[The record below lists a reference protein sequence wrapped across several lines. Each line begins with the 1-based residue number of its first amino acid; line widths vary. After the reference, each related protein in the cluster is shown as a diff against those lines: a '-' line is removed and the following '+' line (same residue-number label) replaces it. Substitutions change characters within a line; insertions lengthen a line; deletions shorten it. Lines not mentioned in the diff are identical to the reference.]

1 MVNTDY
7 NLENAA
13 DVLQGGGR
21 SAAIRARKKAY
32 QEYMDES
39 TQFNLT
45 NDLDLAALNLE
56 YERAKSARKGKGA
69 VSGSGTFTPEEE
81 GQTFD
86 DSVFESDE
94 ETTMSLIKDG
104 VNSFLIDMNSTQ
116 LSSARGKLV
125 RSVLPELQ
133 KLNEQKSIFDEYQK
147 VNSQLSQYETQ
158 EGFEVNK
165 NLPKEYFQ
173 LKRYND
179 ELATQLRSL
188 GVLPDGSNFQI
199 MYEANNK
206 AISDLKSNEAKLRES
221 IAEDEADL
229 ARYSVSSQYQ
239 EQKDSKEPFQFSDP
253 SKWIYKLP
261 GVLGS
266 SSSSFAWQVAP
277 YVTTMLKSQA
287 KKGLI
292 KIAASSAAGTVV
304 PGAGNLV
311 GAAVGTASAAMDLAN
326 YGMMIYSN
334 FKQSENEADAE
345 VYDNYKQRVRGTLEA
360 NGVDSNSLVV
370 TVRNNPN
377 FKDKYKDYTDEQVFD
392 KILDGEIKFKNQQLN
407 DVLNASRSGTDQVYK
422 QNLAITFGTNMI
434 SDLMFLPYFG
444 DTMAKGVGKTART
457 ATQIAADPVGALGSM
472 ATEKAQKA
480 LYKHILK
487 RNVIASATGTAKQ
500 KAADM
505 ARLFGVV
512 AAKKAVESGLEAVE
526 EGSQYTTGMKY
537 ASGEYDNVHEDN
549 LMGEIQSWGDAIGG
563 SFLERATTTAN
574 ILGRLV
580 GYKNPLLEDDTEYW
594 DNVKLGAAASLFS
607 PMTAAQS
614 SMALYSESQKVSAYN
629 ALAEL
634 ATREAVAKDNI
645 IKAVTFTNAKF
656 NGKEQYVLEGL
667 EQIKNDKELMAATGL
682 TEKDFEKYTEFAN
695 QVYSYAGS
703 KAAKT
708 LSSMLGIEP
717 GTEEYGKFV
726 GLAMQAKDDY
736 DTSSKELS
744 KAIGE
749 SEVAVNKIR
758 NSIVT
763 DDLIKDSI
771 KNAVKKHNDAQ
782 TDPNNLIT
790 EEEFTSLM
798 FSNNEIETLEGIL
811 NSINTLLPSVQN
823 PHDRFGLNG
832 KEYFQSELR
841 DLQLRTQDRLDN
853 LKKSLPKWYTDAASS
868 GVFTAMNTDAKT
880 ILGTNVFEDA
890 LRKKESAYIL
900 AMINERNREILRS
913 FYDMD
918 SNSATATEKIL
929 LKALK
934 TNKSYSKSA
943 KLRKTA
949 IQDRYINEGDELVK
963 HLYDRFVNSAEA
975 SKANLI
981 SLTGAGTATTTPVTT
996 SSPII
1001 TPNTSATNASA
1012 APATQPTQNQNQQQ
1026 TQQPTQQP
1034 TQGTQPTQQP
1044 TQGTQPTQ
1052 QTQQTQQPNP
1062 PTRLSNRTAPAI
1074 PELSEAEKALQAAEE
1089 ALAAGNQPSATQEN
1103 SPAEPEDDPFAGM
1116 TPDDSFNPEMDRS
1129 EDQPQSDTEPEVGD
1143 TLPEASESDTIPET
1157 VTGSASDASAVSDED
1172 ALRAEVSAKASKLA
1186 ELLARRYGNKLGVID
1201 DPENNAGLDVE
1212 IMSTGVEMLNAL
1224 FKLGVYKFKGF
1235 VKSFYQAVGEDA
1247 KIVGTYFDS
1256 LKGIYFYKLA
1266 TSTAAEKAEMDSL
1279 STVDS
1284 ATAESVM
1291 TELLT
1296 EDTGSAIVETTIAET
1311 AEPAISQEE
1320 LRNFTESSELG
1331 ILNTFHYNPNGT
1343 TPSSMNIDGKVVQIS
1358 APSELAPLLVSS
1370 PNEFTYELKVVS
1382 SKSKPIT
1389 WGDPNIMPPET
1400 YDNAMIGVVA
1410 THSSGKKFWLSMKNP
1425 GGISSLILDRSTGIV
1440 DQQELYTKQ
1449 ESLRKVR
1456 HDIVKL
1462 FVKDGKIRT
1471 DIKVVPSHVLLHNGL
1486 STTHKQTSI
1495 SDPQYADIFKFDSDL
1510 TNEADNFAFAG
1521 GARSNAN
1528 SGWRTLSGNAL
1539 PYALSSSGGIYYVI
1553 SGNKRLSGYELPLH
1567 IRTISYEN
1575 NESVATLLADLLF
1588 AHGLIDT
1595 ITKVNGTDLTVS
1607 DVFALLWH
1615 TGMSTSVKTD
1625 DERLSPELRS
1635 RLIKKRIF
1643 ISNGMLHIG
1652 ENQPISTG
1660 IPGTKEIAIKHIQD
1674 NGSLPFQTG
1683 EDSPVNVNTPL
1694 RQLFDGRLADSVEKA
1709 GGKLIL
1715 AQGIE
1720 FTTEDLNGTLL
1731 SWMIKSG
1738 KLTTDLN
1745 AVRYNRP
1752 FVIVDEFV
1760 TQVADKPEATVE
1772 AAPSPNPDPVIPKP
1786 KGTGPSLESRASI
1799 FGIDTEGI
1807 SIVEMTP
1814 SKKMKDRVPAKLDR
1828 EHALSF
1834 LKDVMGM
1841 SDEEVTIIDLANSS
1855 EKPLQAV
1862 SYMSSDSITLMT
1874 SDPFGTEYHEAWH
1887 RVSLLLMPA
1896 AQKQRIYAEF
1906 RRTNKEY
1913 ANASDK
1919 VVEEALAE
1927 EFRYFAT
1934 VRMPSKSYV
1943 ITKWFDKLKGI
1954 FLKLMN
1960 REDINKIRRDILN
1973 GKYRNIP
1980 VNQESKARFIK
1991 AYGDRANFTQH
2002 GLEFKSLNLDSYFSA
2017 VQYLSAV
2024 AVMNATSGGASEV
2037 VDITKYEIS
2046 LDDLKAELEFVI
2058 NASDSTAKQ
2067 VEVATELLNN
2077 FEAIKLDIVEELRGN
2092 AFNAELEEA
2101 LEEEIEERATGESD
2115 PNDLNSHTKLSFQS
2129 SKLDYIRPAVKMFLT
2144 SIIDTVRRN
2153 GRDMP
2158 VINQETGLFEMV
2170 PLNEAWNKII
2180 RKIGDAKSYG
2190 QLMESIKLAAAHD
2203 NFFNMLY
2210 FKLNKVTDTVLQ
2222 TQIFLEIAS
2231 YVHNF
2236 LTIGFAEQT
2245 DTNGTWQYLTLGGSY
2260 NKNKLNK
2267 EIAKWNSAFVNSGL
2281 THTVDGAIEVNPEK
2295 TKDLYDRFEK
2305 LTNSI
2310 NKLDDYTFNKDE
2322 YNNLII
2328 ELNSIL
2334 QAMGVDTNIATTN
2347 QVIIN
2352 SLFGLQKKSA
2362 AQGSNLK
2369 PTLAMALK
2377 LFVTNR
2383 NTGIDSA
2390 IKGILKGVS
2399 DKGKYKKNGN
2409 EVFNYEPKL
2418 LPLVEAVYANNNKD
2432 VEEKAVGPKNTTIY
2446 PVSKHNYL
2454 TLEIAKLNE
2463 DRNYVKSL
2471 MAAPINKSSIILKSL
2486 RDKLNL
2492 KLRAGTVINLVEFNS
2507 GNSGK
2512 DFQSSNLIETF
2523 LIKLVL
2529 SEENYLLLPTM
2540 SDKGTY
2546 MPIEG
2551 IEIFKNK
2558 LALDVSMNES
2568 GVTQE
2573 IPRFILDQFREY
2585 YESEYQAILQ
2595 YRRIKEAQSKGI
2607 EIPGANNIVKYFGEK
2622 GKDGNGG
2629 KFRVARG
2636 YYRTNED
2643 GTVTYHSFDSMSDVE
2658 LAKYFQNKMQVN
2670 ADIQT
2675 MLIKKLND
2683 QFTYLKKLKLI
2694 SSDKGQLKWFNDMD
2708 YIRKRV
2714 AALKEANAGR
2724 YKITE
2729 EAYTTAAIKDL
2740 VAKFT
2745 INHYISMFESE
2756 KVFFKDIAYYKNFS
2770 DVIKRLAGVLSTGSI
2785 PRIDFPSN
2793 HWFHTTPGLER
2804 YTTGKYNVGG
2814 IADIFG
2820 TANQPVLMYN
2830 AIYNAYVAE
2839 GLYNYRDVN
2848 NEPVYSPEQIEEILD
2863 SSDDIFGS
2871 DRIPKEVHKAAKENT
2886 EHDIQLYGEITR
2898 DDSGKFFYGDAAPIN
2913 QADATAYCTPTM
2925 YKAILDT
2932 RGMLTKEIS
2941 DAIDY
2946 LEEHSDNI
2954 GDPSVYAKTLAAV
2967 MHPLK
2972 MVYYG
2977 NNVIEVIPGSE
2988 EYLNVPIF
2996 NKMAIYPLFKVLAK
3010 SDLKPLYD
3018 RMHGKMP
3025 NGTVGTPIDMITTY
3039 QAVKVGNTY
3048 EPSYYTDPTQ
3058 TEVNTQSLDEIII
3071 RQQNFMNLLDQMPIE
3086 AHTAERRMAVS
3097 QAVKTVY
3104 SNIRPDSYYTLPHTE
3119 ASGVTVTGSELAEY
3133 AMTAI
3138 KEISN
3143 RGTEA
3148 IKKTLGIVDTEK
3160 GFTFKDLTGLSKELI
3175 RACKSSGFSSDMLAQ
3190 MMLDGK
3196 GRFMV
3201 PLSASI
3207 SEKRLF
3213 SKLMSQI
3220 NKKVIDLM
3228 LPGGTYVQEA
3238 SLVLNSTRKL
3248 KMADAQT
3255 ELSESQETADYV
3267 INDGNRLKLI
3277 RTDGSMEAV
3286 ISLNAF
3292 MHILPEDIKNDFIKS
3307 REWLRKNNI
3316 IGQYASPAAMGYRVP
3331 TQGMSSIAALT
3342 ITDVLPPQIG
3352 DVIILPDEFTARTGA
3367 DFDIDKLFLTRYNY
3381 KDGVKVQYDF
3391 EKSMS
3396 ENSTKAVENLLIDT
3410 FIATLTNPKNAHDTL
3425 RPIDAPIAELKS
3437 IQQAYHADKKSTD
3450 PLYEYSPVY
3459 QDMIKQEYADSKT
3472 GIGPYA
3478 LNLPNHVLTQLTG
3491 LKMIMPDAYKD
3502 LGDFSKIT
3510 GIDGI
3515 HILDW
3520 LSALVSA
3527 HVDVAKD
3534 SYIIKLNVNKYT
3546 YNMSNFLLRS
3556 GIGKNTFFFL
3566 SQEILKRTADAYIM
3580 SRGIYGPDSD
3590 IPAYR
3595 RFKEELVAI
3604 DAEFKDKAIK
3614 MAEKER
3620 DAEIKADIKNTE
3632 SAMKL
3637 FNERIGLIEAA
3648 INDQASADIL
3658 TDSSMLEAQL
3668 SKKVAGELD
3677 FTYYLTQLKVSKLY
3691 KDLSQYA
3698 DALGE
3703 LVHASQIDTKKFG
3716 KTPIELRSF
3725 NDRYDDMRY
3734 SAYFDTEDIERYFN
3748 STFLETM
3755 RSNSIDLV
3763 LGAFSSQ
3770 FVVAKPAYYDAYK
3783 SILRL
3788 IGVTEIKDERTRS
3801 AITNAMDAVWRSNA
3815 LYDQDNRLTSTEGV
3829 RNMFFGKNTMARRL
3843 NTLKNNILE
3852 ASKNGDNTYGITVT
3866 NGRIDNRFL
3875 NSLTGMTDPSGR
3887 NAEFIATDYSD
3898 IGASNLGRQMRE
3910 YWESMLNSQN
3920 DELRKFA
3927 EDLITYAI
3935 FNGHGNKHMTSLFDF
3950 IPQSK
3955 LEELG
3960 YYSRVRELEGM
3971 SDADLYAMFASNIE
3985 DIFRNNWHNDKL
3997 VPKMWRPKNKP
4008 LYMHRVSVRSTNVD
4022 GRVISKQSIVAIKGS
4037 SMRPIGRNENN
4048 APIYHPFVKYKNP
4061 SASGGFDLYKYVGN
4075 FSKITEDGVVYEPL
4089 YVLTNKK
4096 GVKGMV
4102 DTSIKSRN
4110 AFNGNRSLV
4119 TEYTSV
4125 NYQGDAISEKTSVV
4139 EANNSAPRV
4148 PILGKFESVK
4158 DENGNPR
4165 LDKNG
4170 NPIMVRKLYYSTHPA
4185 DFERVFKTTI
4195 DNINYIED
4203 SEQSVMDIFVELVK
4217 NESSFI
4223 GKTTKKGEGWVFN
4236 SMDAIS
4242 SITNIEGSSQRTEDL
4257 SVDEDGELHESAI
4270 ETKKQQPTEVAAEA
4284 VTERKTYTGRITKLD
4299 ENGIFVFGSNTQGRH
4314 GKGAALTAKNMFKAV
4329 YGRAKG
4335 LQGQSYAIV
4344 TKDLTKP
4351 THPSVTRQ
4359 SIEEQIAELYRYA
4372 SENPDKE
4379 MYVAYAGSG
4388 ANLNGYSNEEMAQMF
4403 ASSPIPSNI
4412 VFEAGFNE
4420 LVKKYETSNEQSDS
4434 IESSSD
4440 FNNNEEYPN
4449 DAMNNCKG
4457 K

>member
-1 MVNTDY
+1 MTNTDY
-7 NLENAA
+7 KLENAV
-13 DVLQGGGR
+13 DTPQGGDR
-21 SAAIRARKKAY
+21 STAIRARRNAY
-32 QEYMDES
+32 QEYMTEGAQ
-39 TQFNLT
+39 TILT
-45 NDLDLAALNLE
+45 SDLDLARLNLE
-56 YERAKSARKGKGA
+56 YEQSRRAKRKGVITGA
-69 VSGSGTFTPEEE
+69 GTFVPDETEDLL
-81 GQTFD
+81 D
-86 DSVFESDE
+86 DSFKSDE
-94 ETTMSLIKDG
+94 QTNMELAKDG

-116 LSSARGKLV
+116 LSAARGKLI
-125 RSVLPELQ
+125 RTVLPELY
-133 KLNEQKSIFDEYQK
+133 KLEDQKSIFDEYQK
-147 VNSQLSQYETQ
+147 VNSQLAQYENSDNPNAVSLSKLFPEKYAELKQ
-158 EGFEVNK
+158 K
-165 NLPKEYFQ
+165 NI
-173 LKRYND
+173 
-179 ELATQLRSL
+179 ELATKLKDL
-188 GVLPDGSNFQI
+188 GVLQDGSNFQE
-199 MYEANNK
+199 MYDANAK
-206 AISDLKSNEAKLRES
+206 AITALKDSEQKLRAS
-221 IAEDEADL
+221 IFEDEADL
-229 ARYSVSSQYQ
+229 QGYSVSSKYQ
-239 EQKDSKEPFQFSDP
+239 EQKDSKEGFQFSDP

-277 YVTTMLKSQA
+277 YATTILKSQL
-287 KKGLI
+287 KKGAI
-292 KIAASSAAGTVV
+292 KIAAGAAAGSAI
-304 PGAGNLV
+304 PGIGNIAGAAAGLI
-311 GAAVGTASAAMDLAN
+311 GAAVDLAN
-326 YGMMIYSN
+326 YGFMLYSN

-345 VYDNYKQRVRGTLEA
+345 VYDNYKQRVRGTLEESGISQDKIA
-360 NGVDSNSLVV
+360 EFVKNSGQFSSEYSKY
-370 TVRNNPN
+370 NN
-377 FKDKYKDYTDEQVFD
+377 EQIFD
-392 KILDGEIKFKNQQLN
+392 KVLDGEIRINSPELN
-407 DVLNASRSGTDQVYK
+407 KLLNVARSGTDQVYK
-422 QNLAITFGTNMI
+422 QNLAITFGTNLI
-434 SDLMFLPYFG
+434 SDVMFLPYFG
-444 DTMAKGVGKTART
+444 DTMAKGVGKGVRT

-472 ATEKAQKA
+472 AAEKAQKA

-487 RNVIASATGTAKQ
+487 RNVIAGATGTAKQ

-505 ARLFGVV
+505 ARLYGVV

-607 PMTAAQS
+607 PMTVAQS
-614 SMALYSESQKVSAYN
+614 SMALYSETQKVSAYN

-634 ATREAVAKDNI
+634 ATKEAVAKDNI

-656 NGKEQYVLEGL
+656 KGKEQHILDGF

-744 KAIGE
+744 KAMSE
-749 SEVAVNKIR
+749 SEVAANKVR

-811 NSINTLLPSVQN
+811 NSVNTLLTSAQN

-832 KEYFQSELR
+832 KEYFESELR

-853 LKKSLPKWYTDAASS
+853 LKKSLPKWYTDAAAS
-868 GVFTAMNTDAKT
+868 GVFADMNTDAKT
-880 ILGTNVFEDA
+880 ILGANVFEDV
-890 LRKKESAYIL
+890 LKKKESAYLL

-929 LKALK
+929 LKAIK
-934 TNKSYSKSA
+934 ANKSYSKSA
-943 KLRKTA
+943 KRRTSV
-949 IQDRYINEGDELVK
+949 IQDRYVNEGDELVK

-981 SLTGAGTATTTPVTT
+981 SLSGAGTVTTTPVTP

-1012 APATQPTQNQNQQQ
+1012 APATQQTQNQNQQQNQQPTQQQNQQQ

-1034 TQGTQPTQQP
+1034 TQGTQPTQQS
-1044 TQGTQPTQ
+1044 
-1052 QTQQTQQPNP
+1052 QQTQQPNP

-1103 SPAEPEDDPFAGM
+1103 EPAESEEDPFAGM
-1116 TPDDSFNPEMDRS
+1116 TPDDSFNPELDRS
-1129 EDQPQSDTEPEVGD
+1129 EDQPQSGTEPEVGD

-1157 VTGSASDASAVSDED
+1157 VVGSASDASAASDED

-1224 FKLGVYKFKGF
+1224 FKLGIYKFKGF

-1296 EDTGSAIVETTIAET
+1296 EDTGSTIAEPTIVETT
-1311 AEPAISQEE
+1311 EPTISQEE
-1320 LRNFTESSELG
+1320 LRNFEESSTLG

-1343 TPSSMNIDGKVVQIS
+1343 TAGSMNIDGKVVEIS

-1370 PNEFTYELKVVS
+1370 PNEFTYELKVTS

-1400 YDNAMIGVVA
+1400 YDNAMIGVLA

-1425 GGISSLILDRSTGIV
+1425 SGIESLIRDQSTGTV
-1440 DQQELYTKQ
+1440 DQQELYTKK
-1449 ESLRKVR
+1449 ELLRKTR

-1462 FVKDGKIRT
+1462 FVKDGKVRT

-1486 STTHKQTSI
+1486 STTYKQTSI
-1495 SDPQYADIFKFDSDL
+1495 NDPQYADIFKFDSDL
-1510 TNEADNFAFAG
+1510 NNEADNFAFSG
-1521 GARSNAN
+1521 GVRSNAG
-1528 SGWRTLSGNAL
+1528 SSWRTLSGNAL

-1567 IRTISYEN
+1567 IRTIGYSD
-1575 NESVATLLADLLF
+1575 NESVARLLVDLLF
-1588 AHGLIDT
+1588 NHGLVDR

-1615 TGMSTSVKTD
+1615 TGASTTVNSND
-1625 DERLSPELRS
+1625 DRLSQGLNDALS
-1635 RLIKKRIF
+1635 QKAIYIKE
-1643 ISNGMLHIG
+1643 GLLYIG
-1652 ENQPISTG
+1652 KNPPLPLNETS
-1660 IPGTKEIAIKHIQD
+1660 KKIAVEHVRRYVAM
-1674 NGSLPFQTG
+1674 PFQTG
-1683 EDSPVNVNTPL
+1683 ENSPANVNIPL
-1694 RQLFDGRLADSVEKA
+1694 DKIFDGRLADSVKKA
-1709 GGKLIL
+1709 GGKLVL

-1731 SWMIKSG
+1731 AWMIKSG

-1745 AVRYNRP
+1745 AVKYNRP

-1760 TQVADKPEATVE
+1760 TEVVDKPKVVVE
-1772 AAPSPNPDPVIPKP
+1772 AAPSPAPEPATPKP
-1786 KGTGPSLESRASI
+1786 KGTGPSLLSRGAM
-1799 FGIDTEGI
+1799 FGIGAEDI

-1828 EHALSF
+1828 AHALSF

-1841 SDEEVTIIDLANSS
+1841 SDEEITIIDLANSS

-1887 RVSLLLMPA
+1887 RVSLLLMPT

-1980 VNQESKARFIK
+1980 VNQESKARFVK

-2017 VQYLSAV
+2017 VRYLSAV
-2024 AVMNATSGGASEV
+2024 AIMNATNGGASAV

-2046 LDDLKAELEFVI
+2046 IDDLKAELEFVI
-2058 NASDSTAKQ
+2058 NANDATAKQ

-2101 LEEEIEERATGESD
+2101 LEEEIEERAIGESD

-2129 SKLDYIRPAVKMFLT
+2129 SKLDHIRPAVKMFLT
-2144 SIIDTVRRN
+2144 SIIDTY
-2153 GRDMP
+2153 GKDLP
-2158 VINQETGLFEMV
+2158 VMNQETGLFEMV

-2180 RKIGDAKSYG
+2180 RKIGEAKNYR
-2190 QLMESIKLAAAHD
+2190 QLVESIKLAAAHD
-2203 NFFNMLY
+2203 NFFNILY
-2210 FKLNKVTDTVLQ
+2210 FKLSKVTDTTLQ
-2222 TQIFLEIAS
+2222 TQIFLEISS

-2236 LTIGFAEQT
+2236 LTIGFAEES
-2245 DTNGTWQYLTLGGSY
+2245 NESGTWQYLTLAGSY
-2260 NKNKLNK
+2260 NKNKLKK
-2267 EIAKWNSAFVNSGL
+2267 EIAKWNNAFVDSGL
-2281 THTVDGAIEVNPEK
+2281 THVVNGAIEVDPEK
-2295 TKDLYDRFEK
+2295 TKPLLERFDNLTKAIDR
-2305 LTNSI
+2305 
-2310 NKLDDYTFNKDE
+2310 LDDYTFNKDE

-2328 ELNSIL
+2328 ELNSIFK
-2334 QAMGVDTNIATTN
+2334 AMGIGTDIATTN

-2352 SLFGLQKKSA
+2352 MLFGLQTKIEATRST
-2362 AQGSNLK
+2362 LK

-2383 NTGIDSA
+2383 NTGISSA
-2390 IKGILKGVS
+2390 IKGILNGMS
-2399 DKGKYKKNGN
+2399 DKGKYKKSGN
-2409 EVFNYEPKL
+2409 AVFNNEAKL
-2418 LPLVEAVYANNNKD
+2418 TPLVEAVHAANNKD
-2432 VEEKAVGPKNTTIY
+2432 VEEKVVGPKNTSLY
-2446 PVSKHNYL
+2446 PVSKHNFL
-2454 TLEIAKLNE
+2454 TLEIAKLNA
-2463 DRNYVKSL
+2463 DRNYVDSL
-2471 MAAPINKSSIILKSL
+2471 LSVPINKSSVILKAL
-2486 RDKLNL
+2486 KAKLNL
-2492 KLRAGTVINLVEFNS
+2492 KLRAGTVINLVEFSS
-2507 GNSGK
+2507 GANGK
-2512 DFQSSNLIETF
+2512 DFQSANLIETF

-2551 IEIFKNK
+2551 IEIFKDK
-2558 LALDVSMNES
+2558 LALDVSINN
-2568 GVTQE
+2568 GGIIQE
-2573 IPRFILDQFREY
+2573 IPKKILDQFREY

-2595 YRRIKEAQSKGI
+2595 YRRIKEAQAKGI
-2607 EIPGANNIVKYFGEK
+2607 EIPGANNIVRYFGEK
-2622 GKDGNGG
+2622 GEDGNGG

-2636 YYRTNED
+2636 YYRENKD
-2643 GTVTYHSFDSMSDVE
+2643 GSVKYHSFDSMTDIE
-2658 LAKYFQNKMQVN
+2658 LAEYFQNETQVN

-2675 MLIKKLND
+2675 MLTKKLNE
-2683 QFTYLKKLKLI
+2683 QFKYLEKLKLVKMT
-2694 SSDKGQLKWFNDMD
+2694 DGQVKWFNNMG
-2708 YIRKRV
+2708 YIIDRV
-2714 AALKEANAGR
+2714 TELKKTNGGR
-2724 YKITE
+2724 SVISE
-2729 EAYTTAAIKDL
+2729 ETYTTAAVKDMI
-2740 VAKFT
+2740 AKFT
-2745 INHYISMFESE
+2745 IGHYISMFEAE
-2756 KVFFKDIAYYKNFS
+2756 KIFFKDIAYYKNFP
-2770 DVIKRLAGVLSTGSI
+2770 DVTKRLAGALSTGTI
-2785 PRIDFPSN
+2785 PRTDFPSN

-2820 TANQPVLMYN
+2820 RANQPVLMYN

-2871 DRIPKEVHKAAKENT
+2871 DRIPEEVHKAAKENT

-2898 DDSGKFFYGDAAPIN
+2898 DDSGKFLYGDAAPIN

-2932 RGMLTKEIS
+2932 RGMLTPEIS

-2946 LEEHSDNI
+2946 LEEHADNI

-2977 NNVIEVIPGSE
+2977 NDVVEVIPGSK

-3025 NGTVGTPIDMITTY
+3025 NGTVGSPIDMITTY
-3039 QAVKVGNTY
+3039 QVVKVGNTY

-3058 TEVNTQSLDEIII
+3058 TEINYEALNEIII
-3071 RQQNFMNLLDQMPIE
+3071 RKQNFMNLLDQMPIE
-3086 AHTAERRMAVS
+3086 AHAAERRMAVS

-3104 SNIRPDSYYTLPHTE
+3104 SNIRPDSYYTLPHVDGH
-3119 ASGVTVTGSELAEY
+3119 GVTVTGSELAEY

-3138 KEISN
+3138 KEIST
-3143 RGTEA
+3143 RGTA
-3148 IKKTLGIVDTEK
+3148 SIKKTLGIVDTEN

-3175 RACKSSGFSSDMLAQ
+3175 RACKASGFSSDMLAQ

-3248 KMADAQT
+3248 KMADAQA

-3267 INDGNRLKLI
+3267 INDGNRLKLM

-3292 MHILPEDIKNDFIKS
+3292 MHILPDDIKNDFIKS

-3316 IGQYASPAAMGYRVP
+3316 IGQFASPAAMGYRVP

-3381 KDGVKVQYDF
+3381 ENGVKVQYDF
-3391 EKSMS
+3391 EKPMS

-3425 RPIDAPIAELKS
+3425 RPIDAPIAELKQ
-3437 IQQAYHADKKSTD
+3437 IQKDYHPDTKVST
-3450 PLYEYSPVY
+3450 PLYEYSPEY
-3459 QDMIKQEYADSKT
+3459 QDTIKQEYADSKT

-3491 LKMIMPDAYKD
+3491 LKMIMPDIYKD

-3580 SRGIYGPDSD
+3580 SRSVYGPDSD

-3604 DAEFKDKAIK
+3604 DAEFEAKAIK
-3614 MAEKER
+3614 AAEQER
-3620 DAEIKADIKNTE
+3620 DAEIKADIKKTE

-3637 FNERIGLIEAA
+3637 FNERMELIESAV
-3648 INDQASADIL
+3648 NDQASADIL
-3658 TDSSMLEAQL
+3658 TDSSLLEAQL
-3668 SKKVAGELD
+3668 AKKVAGKLD
-3677 FTYYLTQLKVSKLY
+3677 FTYYLTQLQVSKLY

-3801 AITNAMDAVWRSNA
+3801 AITNALDAVWRSNA
-3815 LYDQDNRLTSTEGV
+3815 LYDQDNRLTSTEGLHD
-3829 RNMFFGKNTMARRL
+3829 MFFGTNTIARRL

-3887 NAEFIATDYSD
+3887 NAEFITTDYSD

-3920 DELRKFA
+3920 DEVRTFA

-3935 FNGHGNKHMTSLFDF
+3935 FNGHGAKHMSSLFDF

-3971 SDADLYAMFASNIE
+3971 SDADLYAMFASNME
-3985 DIFRNNWHNDKL
+3985 DLFRNNWHNDKL
-3997 VPKMWRPKNKP
+3997 VPKIWNPKKKP
-4008 LYMHRVSVRSTNVD
+4008 LYVHRVKIRTTND
-4022 GRVISKQSIVAIKGS
+4022 AGKVISKQAIIAIKGS
-4037 SMRPIGRNENN
+4037 SINPIGRNENN
-4048 APIYHPFVKYKNP
+4048 QPIYHPFVKRRN
-4061 SASGGFDLYKYVGN
+4061 SASSGGFDLYKYIGN

-4102 DTSIKSRN
+4102 DASINSRK
-4110 AFNGNRSLV
+4110 AFNGTRSLV
-4119 TEYTSV
+4119 TEYTAV
-4125 NYQGDAISEKTSVV
+4125 NHHGDKISEKTSVV
-4139 EANNSAPRV
+4139 SENNNAPRT
-4148 PILGKFESVK
+4148 PFIGKLEPLK
-4158 DENGNPR
+4158 DSKGNVM
-4165 LDKNG
+4165 LDKNK
-4170 NPIMVRKLYYSTHPA
+4170 NPIMVRKLYYSTHA
-4185 DFERVFKTTI
+4185 SDFERVLNRAI
-4195 DNINYIED
+4195 DQVNYIED
-4203 SEQSVMDIFVELVK
+4203 SEQSIMDTFVELIK
-4217 NESSFI
+4217 NESSYI
-4223 GKTTKKGEGWVFN
+4223 GANTKNGKGWVFN
-4236 SMDAIS
+4236 SMD
-4242 SITNIEGSSQRTEDL
+4242 SIGSVTNMEDQFKTADEFT
-4257 SVDEDGELHESAI
+4257 VDEDGELHESTT
-4270 ETKKQQPTEVAAEA
+4270 ETKRQQPTEVATETVA
-4284 VTERKTYTGRITKLD
+4284 ERKTYTGRITKLD

-4359 SIEEQIAELYRYA
+4359 SIEEQIAELYKYA
-4372 SENPDKE
+4372 NENPGKE

-4403 ASSPIPSNI
+4403 ASSPIPNNI

-4420 LVKKYETSNEQSDS
+4420 LVKKYETTSEQSDN
-4434 IESSSD
+4434 IESSTD